1 MKLQNEFE
9 TVKKRFADNLEK
21 IKDYVPRLKASGEY
35 NDFERRLTFDCLRA
49 FIGTQTMCEWYD
61 KYECNDNHIYTLG
74 KKALKELKII

>member
-9 TVKKRFADNLEK
+9 TVKKRFTDNLEK
-21 IKDYVPRLKASGEY
+21 IKDYASRLKASGEY
-35 NDFERRLTFDCLRA
+35 NDFEKRLTFDCLRA

-74 KKALKELKII
+74 KKALKELNVI

>member
-9 TVKKRFADNLEK
+9 TVKKKFTDNLEK
-21 IKDYVPRLKASGEY
+21 IKDYAPRLKASGEY

-74 KKALKELKII
+74 KKALKELNVI

>member
-21 IKDYVPRLKASGEY
+21 IKDYAPRLKANGDY
-35 NDFERRLTFDCLRA
+35 NDFEKRLTFDCLRA

>member
-9 TVKKRFADNLEK
+9 TVKKRFTDNLEK
-21 IKDYVPRLKASGEY
+21 IKDYALRLKASGEY